1 MVLDLPLLAR
11 QLSVEG
17 SSVAAGFES
26 ALWLARLADTR
37 TDGVSGGETIAQAS
51 PSRLVVVAERGDLL
65 ARRVGLLRGLVEDL
79 GSARGEGAGLDRGA
93 AAVRRRRRRSC
104 LDEIAR
110 G

>member
-1 MVLDLPLLAR
+1 MVVDLPLLAQ

-26 ALWLARLADTR
+26 ALWLASLADTAR
-37 TDGVSGGETIAQAS
+37 KVFPGGETIAQAS
-51 PSRLVVVAERGDLL
+51 PSRLVVVTERGDLL

-79 GSARGEGAGLDRGA
+79 GPRGERARVWIEGLPPSDDGA
-93 AAVRRRRRRSC
+93 AHL

-110 G
+110 S